1 MRVCGKVLQV
11 TGDVGRTIG
20 ICLAGTLFCVLAGCD
35 LPFPG
40 PYEGRVTDSETLE
53 PISGA
58 RVDAEW
64 WCHDN
69 PLPDLPGSFS
79 IRSSTFTDERGL
91 FRLERETRRGG
102 IFGSQFV
109 LRISSEGYIPAHLVA
124 DASDIPLPP
133 GTEAYPFIET
143 SKYKEFP
150 ARLTVEL
157 TPAIPVLL
165 KALKSGI
172 PLHQRVAREKLTK
185 LMGVDYGYHADKW
198 EKAVESRDGG
208 GIDPVGEAPPK
219 RLGCPCP
226 ESVHKFRRPREVR
239 TRVRRLVRAAA
250 LGDMKE
256 VKSLLADGVD
266 CNARNYGCRSALMK
280 ASSNGRYQL
289 VEFLLSEGADVNA
302 KDDNCRTALMKASS
316 YNRSEILDLLLSHG
330 AQVNAA
336 DKDGMTAL
344 MSAAMFGHMDAV
356 RVLLSGGAE
365 VNQKDK
371 DGETAWFK
379 AAVVNHKEVMK
390 ILKSHGRNR

>member
-1 MRVCGKVLQV
+1 
-11 TGDVGRTIG
+11 
-20 ICLAGTLFCVLAGCD
+20 
-35 LPFPG
+35 
-40 PYEGRVTDSETLE
+40 
-53 PISGA
+53 
-58 RVDAEW
+58 
-64 WCHDN
+64 
-69 PLPDLPGSFS
+69 
-79 IRSSTFTDERGL
+79 L
-91 FRLERETRRGG
+91 FRLAKETRRGG
-102 IFGSQFV
+102 IFGSHLV
-109 LRISSEGYIPAHLVA
+109 LRISAEGYIPAHLLA
-124 DASDIPLPP
+124 DASDIPLPA
-133 GTEAYPFIET
+133 GTKAYPFIDT

-150 ARLTVEL
+150 ARLNVEL
-157 TPAIPVLL
+157 APAIPVLL
-165 KALKSGI
+165 KAVKSGI

-185 LMGVDYGYHADKW
+185 LLGVDYGYDADKW
-198 EKAVESRDGG
+198 EKAVESRDRG
-208 GIDPVGEAPPK
+208 GIDRVEEAPPE

-226 ESVHKFRRPREVR
+226 ESVHKSRRPREVR

-266 CNARNYGCRSALMK
+266 CNARNYACRTALTK

-302 KDDNCRTALMKASS
+302 KDDNCRTALMKAAS

-330 AQVNAA
+330 AEVNAA

-379 AAVVNHKEVMK
+379 AAVVSHEQVMK
-390 ILKSHGRNR
+390 ILKSYGKNR